1 MIASVSHMIK
11 GSAYGRALFEY
22 CKKGTRPVG
31 EYLARL
37 CLKYELS
44 ENPSEGLSFSVNIMP
59 KACSTNQGRIDQSE

>member
-11 GSAYGRALFEY
+11 ESACGRALLEHW
-22 CKKGTRPVG
+22 KKGTRPAG

-44 ENPSEGLSFSVNIMP
+44 ENPSKGLSFSVN
-59 KACSTNQGRIDQSE
+59 